1 MNLSGLESIVRRTTN
16 RLGLDL
22 TRYRPEATDLGRLAA
37 ALHHHH
43 INFVIDVGANIGQ
56 FAGGLRKVGYHGQ
69 ILSFEPLAE
78 AHGKLIAASRHDH
91 YWRVAPRMAIGDHE
105 GEIDIYVAGN
115 SVSSSALGMLEEH
128 SRAEPNS
135 KYVANEHVRIA
146 TLDSMVLDELQAGI
160 ISFLKIDTQGY
171 EDRVLDGARDI
182 VKNSRGVQ
190 LELSFVPLYE
200 GQQLFEQLMAR
211 MCALGFEVW
220 GIWPGFCDPESGRM
234 LQVDVTFFR
243 A

>member
-1 MNLSGLESIVRRTTN
+1 MNFFGLESIVRRTAN

-22 TRYRPEATDLGRLAA
+22 TRYRPETTDLGRLVA
-37 ALHHHH
+37 ALRHHHVDL
-43 INFVIDVGANIGQ
+43 VIDVGANIGQ

-78 AHGKLIAASRHDH
+78 AHGKLIAASRRDH
-91 YWRVAPRMAIGDHE
+91 CWRVAPRMAIGDRE
-105 GEIDIYVAGN
+105 GEIDMHVAGN

-146 TLDSMVLDELQAGI
+146 TLDSIVFDELKTGVTP
-160 ISFLKIDTQGY
+160 FLKIDTQGY
-171 EDRVLDGARDI
+171 EDRVLDGARDT

-211 MCALGFEVW
+211 MRALGFEVW
-220 GIWPGFCDPESGRM
+220 GIRPGFCDAQSGRM
-234 LQVDVTFFR
+234 LQVDVIFFR